1 MNSTLNEGESFLRDE
16 DHGVPEDENGQESG
30 AQDDHDVPDIVPAE
44 PHELAEGATETL
56 DAVLEDENGE
66 SGQIDGEIA
75 SDGPGTNGTDNI
87 PPFDEATNLLSID
100 DSASIPDDTPSVQ
113 DSVLSSPRSDA
124 GSVRSPGR
132 RGSPS
137 TIHRPFD
144 IRFQSRL
151 SSSQLSPLRSSSPA
165 FLNAHSRHASAAS
178 HGLHTPSEPDETINP
193 WDVIRWS
200 KFRKI
205 TGQAF
210 SEIGKRNFGSPICL
224 AVADQL
230 VLGTSKGI
238 VLVFD
243 HHQNHKAIIGS
254 GTKAAESGAVTAL
267 AISADH
273 TTIAVGHE
281 TGHIFTWELARPSR
295 PFLHIQPIEA
305 SQPQARKGDGHIS
318 DSAVLHI
325 GFLGY
330 RHTALVSADDKG
342 MAFSHLATR
351 GMGAVGRVVRTTR
364 ILGRYPELVSR
375 SSKPLKKS
383 SVLAFSPLPLGNI
396 EQRTDSLGLVAMLT
410 PYLLVIVST
419 TPVAQTQHKAARPKE
434 VAAHSAMTAALAWFP
449 AIKLKSQDSE
459 TSKTKLVYAWSNI
472 LTVLEVHGTQ
482 GDDDTEKNKP
492 PDLQFLA
499 RSRYQADE
507 AIVAV
512 QWLNRSVLAVL
523 TITQQLLI
531 IEDLTM
537 HVTEAFDLL
546 KKNIY
551 HADLYSQQLR
561 AIIEQLDEEDTSM
574 HGVVADAFHMSFRAY
589 KGRLFL
595 LGFNDVWTGVL
606 TNWADRLLAMI
617 NVGDFIGAIRLATK
631 YYQGEGEKATIGL
644 PEEDNVRA
652 GVVKEKLV
660 EMMSASLKYAFGKN
674 QQAGS
679 DQIEK
684 PQMAELAD
692 ACIKACL
699 VMEDEDFLFEEVFS
713 WYEEHE
719 QGHLFVDVLEPYIL
733 DQTISSVPPP
743 ALKTL
748 INHFVQTHTPSV
760 LEEIICMLDTSTMD
774 IDQVTTLCKQYALY
788 DAYIYVWTMALQDF
802 TTPLMLLL
810 ELANNEDPPRQRQQ
824 VVNMVDR
831 YNIAQKI
838 FPYMSF
844 ILTGRVYPTGNML
857 GEEASVLA
865 KGQVYDY
872 FFSGSSGANG
882 VAQRRSNSFLN
893 PTVSFEN
900 LSRVLHFDTASF
912 IAALNEAFED
922 SYLNLGDDDVL
933 NSLSLKQAAA
943 THTYT
948 RQYVVR
954 ILLEVMSSGFD
965 SDDTIYL
972 DMFIARNLAKY
983 PQYLVLSGTVL
994 QEIFIRLCQYPE
1006 DDMQE
1011 DAELSIEYLLSVYQP
1026 PNVLD
1031 FVPLLREA
1039 RFYRVLKSVF
1049 KQERQ
1054 YADMISTFFVDS
1066 QDRVGVFASIV
1077 ECLRLESP
1085 LAQRQRQEVRDVIQK
1100 HALDLINIDVQRCA
1114 STIDEVAPD
1123 LHHVFLQT
1131 MADDLSEQFEYL
1143 RTLLEP
1149 EEHLSSRRNY
1159 DHEIMELYVRL
1170 LCRFDP
1176 SHVRDYVE
1184 NIKEG
1189 DIRLAEVLPT
1199 IEDNGIIDAVVILQ
1213 VRQGQVKDAMDR
1225 LTRHLALLGSTLKSL
1240 KSDLVDQEDDSSVI
1254 HPATNVL
1261 ESLEKYTRVGIWLC
1275 QGQMKNAPKSLAV
1288 AKSPRRSASANR
1300 ALSFQENLWLELI
1313 LSVVSIARDV
1323 SIHAL
1328 VNEQTHEDPTGLEI
1342 TQALRTTIQQVFTA
1356 LLTSTTSMRDGAS
1369 GRDMMFLRILRAFL
1383 SHAAEAS
1390 PSLSE
1395 LRNVISS
1402 IFAAYAYEESLL
1414 GLSNSMLDKDVFV
1427 RLDEVAG
1434 LRQRGWRPRGQV
1446 CEVCRRR
1453 IWGPGVGER
1462 VWEQWQKR
1470 EEGRLLRRR
1479 RTQDNESVVEDDET
1493 RGKGKATV
1501 GVSSQEPLES
1511 EGGGAGTD
1519 LAEELGPIVAF
1530 SCRHLYH
1537 QKCLG
1542 QPRMEDGVPQLDP
1555 DPTNGYVQYVDQNTA
1570 QRGGLINTDS
1580 GAVYMGVDHT
1590 NVASGSGRQSVRLTS
1605 KKSYNH
1611 GLIILDLSHMPGGI
1625 CGAWPA
1631 FWTVGPNWPNAGEI
1645 DIIEGVNLQTSN
1657 AMTLHTNAGCSIS
1670 NNGMFSGSVATS
1682 NCDIKA
1688 AGQAT
1693 NAGCSISTPND
1704 ATYGTGFNDAEGGV
1718 YATEWTSSAI
1728 NIWFFSR
1735 SAIPSDISS
1744 GSPDPGNWGQPL
1756 ASFGGSCNIDEFFN
1770 NQQIVFDT
1778 TFCGDWAGNVWDSD
1792 PVCKSKA
1799 STCESYVQNNPS
1811 AFQDAF
1817 WTVNS
1822 LKVFQGSG
1830 SQGPNAT
1837 APFPS
1842 FSSHAPTASVSIPGG
1857 PPGPPPV
1864 GPTQTSFYSAPTTGF
1879 SRGGNGRHTKTFG
1892 TYEAT
1897 AANFVAVPT
1906 TASVAAASSAASFDG
1921 QVSSMTVGPPVV
1933 AVVSSDGTIS
1943 DAQESGAS
1951 PPATTPTPP
1960 AGSSDNNEKNNA
1972 AAPAAVTC
1980 TTVSALGYKD
1990 FQSWDGDKKSRREAG
2005 PEPGIL
2011 SSSAETLPFLDEA
2024 HAKRHLSRHG
2034 RRDIHRHLF
2043 RHGAAAAGPG
2053 SEE

>member
-1 MNSTLNEGESFLRDE
+1 MNSTPDEGESFLRDE
-16 DHGVPEDENGQESG
+16 DDGEHAGEIAQESR
-30 AQDDHDVPDIVPAE
+30 AQDDNDVPHIVAPEPRQPAE
-44 PHELAEGATETL
+44 NVIDAL
-56 DAVLEDENGE
+56 DTVLEAEHGDPA
-66 SGQIDGEIA
+66 QIDGEGA
-75 SDGPGTNGTDNI
+75 PPDVPGTNGTDNI
-87 PPFDEATNLLSID
+87 PPFNEATKSPSID
-100 DSASIPDDTPSVQ
+100 DSASIPDDTPSVR

-124 GSVRSPGR
+124 ASIRSPVR
-132 RGSPS
+132 RGSPA
-137 TIHRPFD
+137 TVHRPFD

-165 FLNAHSRHASAAS
+165 FLNAHSRHSSTASQDQ
-178 HGLHTPSEPDETINP
+178 HTPSEADETINP

-210 SEIGKRNFGSPICL
+210 SEIGKRNFGSPTCL
-224 AVADQL
+224 AVSDQL

-254 GTKAAESGAVTAL
+254 GTKAAESGAVTSLAL
-267 AISADH
+267 SADH
-273 TTIAVGHE
+273 TTIAVGHAN
-281 TGHIFTWELARPSR
+281 GHIFTWELARPSR
-295 PFLHIQPIEA
+295 PFLHIQPIEV

-318 DSAVLHI
+318 ESAVLHV

-364 ILGRYPELVSR
+364 ILGRYPEVVSR
-375 SSKPLKKS
+375 TSKPLKKS

-396 EQRTDSLGLVAMLT
+396 EQRTDSMGLVAMLT

-449 AIKLKSQDSE
+449 AIKLKSQGSE
-459 TSKTKLVYAWSNI
+459 VSKTKLVYAWSNI
-472 LTVLEVHGTQ
+472 LTILEVHGTQ
-482 GDDDTEKNKP
+482 GDDDVDKNKP

-512 QWLNRSVLAVL
+512 QWLNKSVLAVL

-595 LGFNDVWTGVL
+595 LGFNDIWTGVL

-631 YYQGEGEKATIGL
+631 YYQGDGEKVTIGL

-660 EMMSASLKYAFGKN
+660 EMMTASLKYAFGKN

-699 VMEDEDFLFEEVFS
+699 VMEDENFLFEEVFA
-713 WYEEHE
+713 WYEEH
-719 QGHLFVDVLEPYIL
+719 GHGPLFVDVLEPYIL
-733 DQTISSVPPP
+733 DHRIPSMPPP

-760 LEEIICMLDTSTMD
+760 LEEIICMLDTAPMD
-774 IDQVTTLCKQYALY
+774 IDQVTTLCQRYALY
-788 DAYIYVWTMALQDF
+788 DAYIYVWTMALRDF
-802 TTPLMLLL
+802 TTPLMMMLDLADSE
-810 ELANNEDPPRQRQQ
+810 ELPRQQ
-824 VVNMVDR
+824 VVNVIDR
-831 YNIAQKI
+831 YDLAQKI
-838 FPYMSF
+838 FPYISF

-857 GEEASVLA
+857 GDEESALA
-865 KGQVYDY
+865 KGQIYDF
-872 FFSGSSGANG
+872 FFSGGSGANG
-882 VAQRRSNSFLN
+882 VARRRSDSILKPAASFG
-893 PTVSFEN
+893 N

-922 SYLNLGDDDVL
+922 SYLNSGDDDALDSLAL
-933 NSLSLKQAAA
+933 NQTAA
-943 THTYT
+943 TRTYT
-948 RQYVVR
+948 RQYIVR

-965 SDDTIYL
+965 PDDTIYL

-983 PQYLVLSGTVL
+983 PQYMVLSGTVL

-1011 DAELSIEYLLSVYQP
+1011 DGELSIEYLLSVYQP

-1066 QDRVGVFASIV
+1066 HDRAGR
-1077 ECLRLESP
+1077 E
-1085 LAQRQRQEVRDVIQK
+1085 EVRDTVEK
-1100 HALDLINIDVQRCA
+1100 HAHDLINIDVPRCA
-1114 STIDEVAPD
+1114 ATIDEVAPD
-1123 LHHVFLQT
+1123 LHRIFLQA
-1131 MADDLSEQFEYL
+1131 MEDDLFVQFEYL
-1143 RTLLEP
+1143 KTLLEP
-1149 EEHLSSRRNY
+1149 EDHLRARRKY
-1159 DHEIMELYVRL
+1159 DHEIMEQYVRL
-1170 LCRFDP
+1170 LCQFDP

-1199 IEDNGIIDAVVILQ
+1199 IEDSGIVDAVVILQ
-1213 VRQGQVKDAMDR
+1213 VRQGQVKEAMDR
-1225 LTRHLALLGSTLKSL
+1225 LTRHLAFLGSTLRSL
-1240 KSDLVDQEDDSSVI
+1240 RSDFVDQADDASVQ
-1254 HPATNVL
+1254 HPATNLL
-1261 ESLEKYTRVGIWLC
+1261 ESLDKYTRVGIWLC
-1275 QGQMKNAPKSLAV
+1275 QGQMKNVPKSLPV
-1288 AKSPRRSASANR
+1288 AKSPKRSASATR
-1300 ALSFQENLWLELI
+1300 ALSFEENLWLDLI
-1313 LSVVSIARDV
+1313 LCVVSIARDV
-1323 SIHAL
+1323 SIHSPPNQEAPRGD
-1328 VNEQTHEDPTGLEI
+1328 QALEI
-1342 TQALRTTIQQVFTA
+1342 TQALRSTIQQVFTA

-1369 GRDMMFLRILRAFL
+1369 SRDMMFLRILRAFL

-1402 IFAAYAYEESLL
+1402 IFSAYAYEESLL
-1414 GLSNSMLDKDVFV
+1414 GLSNAMLDKDVFV
-1427 RLDEVAG
+1427 RLDEVAA

-1453 IWGPGVGER
+1453 VWGPGVGEN
-1462 VWEQWQKR
+1462 VWEQWQKK
-1470 EEGRLLRRR
+1470 EEARLLRRR
-1479 RTQDNESVVEDDET
+1479 RVQHVEAVVEDDEA

-1501 GVSSQEPLES
+1501 GVSSPEPVES
-1511 EGGGAGTD
+1511 ESGGVVND
-1519 LAEELGPIVAF
+1519 PAEELGPIVAF

-1542 QPRMEDGVPQLDP
+1542 QAGVEEGVPVPLPQL
-1555 DPTNGYVQYVDQNTA
+1555 A
-1570 QRGGLINTDS
+1570 
-1580 GAVYMGVDHT
+1580 
-1590 NVASGSGRQSVRLTS
+1590 
-1605 KKSYNH
+1605 
-1611 GLIILDLSHMPGGI
+1611 
-1625 CGAWPA
+1625 CPA
-1631 FWTVGPNWPNAGEI
+1631 CV
-1645 DIIEGVNLQTSN
+1645 
-1657 AMTLHTNAGCSIS
+1657 
-1670 NNGMFSGSVATS
+1670 
-1682 NCDIKA
+1682 
-1688 AGQAT
+1688 
-1693 NAGCSISTPND
+1693 
-1704 ATYGTGFNDAEGGV
+1704 
-1718 YATEWTSSAI
+1718 
-1728 NIWFFSR
+1728 
-1735 SAIPSDISS
+1735 
-1744 GSPDPGNWGQPL
+1744 
-1756 ASFGGSCNIDEFFN
+1756 
-1770 NQQIVFDT
+1770 
-1778 TFCGDWAGNVWDSD
+1778 
-1792 PVCKSKA
+1792 
-1799 STCESYVQNNPS
+1799 
-1811 AFQDAF
+1811 
-1817 WTVNS
+1817 
-1822 LKVFQGSG
+1822 
-1830 SQGPNAT
+1830 
-1837 APFPS
+1837 
-1842 FSSHAPTASVSIPGG
+1842 
-1857 PPGPPPV
+1857 
-1864 GPTQTSFYSAPTTGF
+1864 
-1879 SRGGNGRHTKTFG
+1879 
-1892 TYEAT
+1892 
-1897 AANFVAVPT
+1897 
-1906 TASVAAASSAASFDG
+1906 
-1921 QVSSMTVGPPVV
+1921 
-1933 AVVSSDGTIS
+1933 
-1943 DAQESGAS
+1943 
-1951 PPATTPTPP
+1951 
-1960 AGSSDNNEKNNA
+1960 
-1972 AAPAAVTC
+1972 
-1980 TTVSALGYKD
+1980 
-1990 FQSWDGDKKSRREAG
+1990 
-2005 PEPGIL
+2005 
-2011 SSSAETLPFLDEA
+2011 
-2024 HAKRHLSRHG
+2024 
-2034 RRDIHRHLF
+2034 
-2043 RHGAAAAGPG
+2043 
-2053 SEE
+2053 

>member
-1 MNSTLNEGESFLRDE
+1 MNSTPDEGESFLRDE
-16 DHGVPEDENGQESG
+16 DNGEREDEVGQELG
-30 AQDDHDVPDIVPAE
+30 AQDDHDVPDIVAPEPHVPAE
-44 PHELAEGATETL
+44 NVVDAL
-56 DAVLEDENGE
+56 DAALEVDRGDSAHIEGEEPPDVLPE
-66 SGQIDGEIA
+66 
-75 SDGPGTNGTDNI
+75 TNGTDNV
-87 PPFDEATNLLSID
+87 PPCNEATDIPNID
-100 DSASIPDDTPSVQ
+100 DSVSTPDDTPSVQ
-113 DSVLSSPRSDA
+113 GSVLSSPRSDA
-124 GSVRSPGR
+124 VSIRSPVR
-132 RGSPS
+132 RGSPA

-165 FLNAHSRHASAAS
+165 FLGAHSRHSSTASQ
-178 HGLHTPSEPDETINP
+178 GLHTPSEPDETINP

-200 KFRKI
+200 KFKKI

-210 SEIGKRNFGSPICL
+210 SEIGKRNFGSPTCL
-224 AVADQL
+224 AVSDQL

-273 TTIAVGHE
+273 TTIAVGHAN
-281 TGHIFTWELARPSR
+281 GHIFTWELARPSR
-295 PFLHIQPIEA
+295 PFLHIQPIEV
-305 SQPQARKGDGHIS
+305 SQPQARRGDGHIS

-364 ILGRYPELVSR
+364 VLGRYPEVVSR

-396 EQRTDSLGLVAMLT
+396 EQRTDSMGLVAMLT

-419 TPVAQTQHKAARPKE
+419 TPVAQTQHKAARPRE

-459 TSKTKLVYAWSNI
+459 VSRTKLVYAWSNI
-472 LTVLEVHGTQ
+472 LTILEVQETQ
-482 GDDDTEKNKP
+482 GEDDTEKNKP

-512 QWLNRSVLAVL
+512 QWLNKSVLAVL

-561 AIIEQLDEEDTSM
+561 AIIEQLDEEDSSM

-617 NVGDFIGAIRLATK
+617 NVGDFIGAIRLATQ
-631 YYQGEGEKATIGL
+631 YYQGEGEKVTIGL

-652 GVVKEKLV
+652 GVVKEKLD

-699 VMEDEDFLFEEVFS
+699 IMHDQDFLFEEVFS
-713 WYEEHE
+713 WYEDH
-719 QGHLFVDVLEPYIL
+719 GHGPLFVDVLEPYIL
-733 DQTISSVPPP
+733 DQRISSVPPP

-748 INHFVQTHTPSV
+748 INHFVETHTPSV

-788 DAYIYVWTMALQDF
+788 DAYIYVWTMALRDF
-802 TTPLMLLL
+802 TTPLMMLLD
-810 ELANNEDPPRQRQQ
+810 LADSEDLPRHQA
-824 VVNMVDR
+824 VNVVDR
-831 YNIAQKI
+831 YNVAQKI
-838 FPYMSF
+838 FPYVSF

-857 GEEASVLA
+857 GEEDSVLA
-865 KGQVYDY
+865 KGQVYDF
-872 FFSGSSGANG
+872 FFSGGSGANG
-882 VAQRRSNSFLN
+882 VARSDPIMKRAASFGH
-893 PTVSFEN
+893 

-922 SYLNLGDDDVL
+922 SYLNLGDDDAL
-933 NSLSLKQAAA
+933 NSLTLNQAA
-943 THTYT
+943 TMRTYT
-948 RQYVVR
+948 RQYIVR

-983 PQYLVLSGTVL
+983 PQYMVLSGTVL

-1039 RFYRVLKSVF
+1039 SFYRVLKSVF

-1054 YADMISTFFVDS
+1054 YADMISTFFMDS

-1077 ECLRLESP
+1077 ECLRSESL
-1085 LAQRQRQEVRDVIQK
+1085 LAQRQRQEVRDTIEK
-1100 HALDLINIDVQRCA
+1100 HALDLININVQRCA
-1114 STIDEVAPD
+1114 ATIDEVAPD
-1123 LHHVFLQT
+1123 LHHVFLQAMT
-1131 MADDLSEQFEYL
+1131 DDLFGQFEYL

-1149 EEHLSSRRNY
+1149 QDHLRSRRNY

-1170 LCRFDP
+1170 LCQFDP

-1184 NIKEG
+1184 SVKEG

-1199 IEDNGIIDAVVILQ
+1199 IEDSGIIDAVVILQ
-1213 VRQGQVKDAMDR
+1213 VRQGQVKEAMDR
-1225 LTRHLALLGSTLKSL
+1225 LTRHLAFLGSTLKSV
-1240 KSDLVDQEDDSSVI
+1240 KSDFVDQGDDASVQ
-1254 HPATNVL
+1254 HPTTNLL

-1288 AKSPRRSASANR
+1288 SKSPRRSASATR
-1300 ALSFQENLWLELI
+1300 ALSFEENLWLDLI
-1313 LSVVSIARDV
+1313 LCVVSIARDV
-1323 SIHAL
+1323 SIRAPL
-1328 VNEQTHEDPTGLEI
+1328 NEETQDDKSLEI
-1342 TQALRTTIQQVFTA
+1342 TQALRLTIQQVFTS
-1356 LLTSTTSMRDGAS
+1356 LLTSTTSVRDGAS
-1369 GRDMMFLRILRAFL
+1369 GQDMIFLRILRAFL

-1395 LRNVISS
+1395 LRGVISS
-1402 IFAAYAYEESLL
+1402 IFSAYAYEESLL
-1414 GLSNSMLDKDVFV
+1414 GLSNAMLDKDVFV
-1427 RLDEVAG
+1427 RLDEVAA

-1453 IWGPGVGER
+1453 IWGPGVGEK
-1462 VWEQWQKR
+1462 VWEQWQKK
-1470 EEGRLLRRR
+1470 EEARLLRRR
-1479 RTQDNESVVEDDET
+1479 RIQDVESVVEDDET

-1501 GVSSQEPLES
+1501 GVSAQEPLEGES
-1511 EGGGAGTD
+1511 GGVATE

-1542 QPRMEDGVPQLDP
+1542 QAGVEDGVPQL
-1555 DPTNGYVQYVDQNTA
+1555 V
-1570 QRGGLINTDS
+1570 
-1580 GAVYMGVDHT
+1580 
-1590 NVASGSGRQSVRLTS
+1590 
-1605 KKSYNH
+1605 
-1611 GLIILDLSHMPGGI
+1611 
-1625 CGAWPA
+1625 CPA
-1631 FWTVGPNWPNAGEI
+1631 CV
-1645 DIIEGVNLQTSN
+1645 
-1657 AMTLHTNAGCSIS
+1657 
-1670 NNGMFSGSVATS
+1670 
-1682 NCDIKA
+1682 
-1688 AGQAT
+1688 
-1693 NAGCSISTPND
+1693 
-1704 ATYGTGFNDAEGGV
+1704 
-1718 YATEWTSSAI
+1718 
-1728 NIWFFSR
+1728 
-1735 SAIPSDISS
+1735 
-1744 GSPDPGNWGQPL
+1744 
-1756 ASFGGSCNIDEFFN
+1756 
-1770 NQQIVFDT
+1770 
-1778 TFCGDWAGNVWDSD
+1778 
-1792 PVCKSKA
+1792 
-1799 STCESYVQNNPS
+1799 
-1811 AFQDAF
+1811 
-1817 WTVNS
+1817 
-1822 LKVFQGSG
+1822 
-1830 SQGPNAT
+1830 
-1837 APFPS
+1837 
-1842 FSSHAPTASVSIPGG
+1842 
-1857 PPGPPPV
+1857 
-1864 GPTQTSFYSAPTTGF
+1864 
-1879 SRGGNGRHTKTFG
+1879 
-1892 TYEAT
+1892 
-1897 AANFVAVPT
+1897 
-1906 TASVAAASSAASFDG
+1906 
-1921 QVSSMTVGPPVV
+1921 
-1933 AVVSSDGTIS
+1933 
-1943 DAQESGAS
+1943 
-1951 PPATTPTPP
+1951 
-1960 AGSSDNNEKNNA
+1960 
-1972 AAPAAVTC
+1972 
-1980 TTVSALGYKD
+1980 
-1990 FQSWDGDKKSRREAG
+1990 
-2005 PEPGIL
+2005 
-2011 SSSAETLPFLDEA
+2011 
-2024 HAKRHLSRHG
+2024 
-2034 RRDIHRHLF
+2034 
-2043 RHGAAAAGPG
+2043 
-2053 SEE
+2053 

>member
-1 MNSTLNEGESFLRDE
+1 MNSTPDEGESFLRDG
-16 DHGVPEDENGQESG
+16 DHGEHVGEIGQESG
-30 AQDDHDVPDIVPAE
+30 SQDDHDVPDIIAPE
-44 PHELAEGATETL
+44 PHEPAESKVDAL
-56 DAVLEDENGE
+56 DGVLEVENGDHR
-66 SGQIDGEIA
+66 QIEGEGEP
-75 SDGPGTNGTDNI
+75 DTPGTNGADNI
-87 PPFDEATNLLSID
+87 PPSNEATNVLSID
-100 DSASIPDDTPSVQ
+100 DSVSTPDDSPSVQ

-124 GSVRSPGR
+124 ASIRSPAR
-132 RGSPS
+132 RGSPA

-165 FLNAHSRHASAAS
+165 FLGAHSRHSSAAS
-178 HGLHTPSEPDETINP
+178 QGLHTPSEPDETINP

-205 TGQAF
+205 SGQAF
-210 SEIGKRNFGSPICL
+210 SEIGRRNFGSPTCL

-230 VLGTSKGI
+230 VLGTSKGV

-305 SQPQARKGDGHIS
+305 SQPQARRGDGHIL

-342 MAFSHLATR
+342 MAFWHLATR

-364 ILGRYPELVSR
+364 ILGRYPEVVSR
-375 SSKPLKKS
+375 PSKPLRKS

-396 EQRTDSLGLVAMLT
+396 EQKTDSLGLVAMLT

-459 TSKTKLVYAWSNI
+459 VSKTKLAYAWSNI

-482 GDDDTEKNKP
+482 GDDAAEKNKP
-492 PDLQFLA
+492 PELQFLA

-512 QWLNRSVLAVL
+512 QWLNKSVLAVL
-523 TITQQLLI
+523 TITQQLLVV
-531 IEDLTM
+531 EDLTM

-551 HADLYSQQLR
+551 HADLYSQQLG
-561 AIIEQLDEEDTSM
+561 AIIEQLDEEDMSM

-631 YYQGEGEKATIGL
+631 YYQGEGEQVTIGL

-652 GVVKEKLV
+652 GVVREKLV
-660 EMMSASLKYAFGKN
+660 EMMTASLKYAFGKN

-684 PQMAELAD
+684 PQMTDLAD

-699 VMEDEDFLFEEVFS
+699 AMEDQEFLFEEVFS
-713 WYEEHE
+713 WYEEH
-719 QGHLFVDVLEPYIL
+719 GYGPLFVDVLEPYIL
-733 DQTISSVPPP
+733 DQRIASVPPP

-760 LEEIICMLDTSTMD
+760 LEEIVCMLDTSTMD

-788 DAYIYVWTMALQDF
+788 DAYIYVWTMALRDF
-802 TTPLMLLL
+802 TTPLMMLLD
-810 ELANNEDPPRQRQQ
+810 LADSEDLPRQRS
-824 VVNMVDR
+824 VDVVDR
-831 YNIAQKI
+831 YNVAQKV
-838 FPYMSF
+838 FPYISF
-844 ILTGRVYPTGNML
+844 ILTGRVYPTGNPL
-857 GEEASVLA
+857 GDENSVHA
-865 KGQVYDY
+865 KGQVYDF
-872 FFSGSSGANG
+872 FFSGGSGANG
-882 VAQRRSNSFLN
+882 VAKKRAESTLK
-893 PTVSFEN
+893 PATSFEH

-922 SYLNLGDDDVL
+922 SYLNSGDDGPPS
-933 NSLSLKQAAA
+933 SLDRNQE
-943 THTYT
+943 TVTRTYT
-948 RQYVVR
+948 RQYIVR
-954 ILLEVMSSGFD
+954 ILLEVMSSEFD

-983 PQYLVLSGTVL
+983 PQYMVLSGTIL
-994 QEIFIRLCQYPE
+994 QEIFSRLCRYPE

-1031 FVPLLREA
+1031 FVPLLQEA
-1039 RFYRVLKSVF
+1039 RFYRVLKSIF

-1054 YADMISTFFVDS
+1054 YADMISTFFLDS
-1066 QDRVGVFASIV
+1066 QDQVGVFACVV
-1077 ECLRLESP
+1077 EFLRSESS
-1085 LAQRQRQEVRDVIQK
+1085 LVKQQREDIRETIRK
-1100 HALDLINIDVQRCA
+1100 HALDLISIDVQRCA
-1114 STIDEVAPD
+1114 TAIDEVAPD
-1123 LHHVFLQT
+1123 LHHVFLQVL
-1131 MADDLSEQFEYL
+1131 AEDLFGQFEYL

-1149 EEHLSSRRNY
+1149 EDHLRSRRNY

-1170 LCRFDP
+1170 LCQFDP

-1184 NIKEG
+1184 EIKEG

-1199 IEDNGIIDAVVILQ
+1199 IEDSGIIDAVVILQ
-1213 VRQGQVKDAMDR
+1213 VRQGQAKEAMDR
-1225 LTRHLALLGSTLKSL
+1225 LTRHLAFLGSTLKSL
-1240 KSDLVDQEDDSSVI
+1240 KSDVVDQADDASVQR
-1254 HPATNVL
+1254 PTTNLL

-1275 QGQMKNAPKSLAV
+1275 QGQMKNAPKTLTVS
-1288 AKSPRRSASANR
+1288 KSPRRSASATR
-1300 ALSFQENLWLELI
+1300 ALSFEENLWLDLI
-1313 LSVVSIARDV
+1313 LCVVSIARDV
-1323 SIHAL
+1323 SIHAP
-1328 VNEQTHEDPTGLEI
+1328 VNEGTQPEGSGPEI
-1342 TQALRTTIQQVFTA
+1342 TKGLRTVIQQVFTA
-1356 LLTSTTSMRDGAS
+1356 LLTSTTSMREGGS
-1369 GRDMMFLRILRAFL
+1369 GRDMFFLRILRAFL

-1402 IFAAYAYEESLL
+1402 IFSAYTYEESLL

-1427 RLDEVAG
+1427 RLDEVAA

-1453 IWGPGVGER
+1453 IWGPGVGEK
-1462 VWEQWQKR
+1462 VWRQWQKR
-1470 EEGRLLRRR
+1470 EEARLLRRR
-1479 RTQDNESVVEDDET
+1479 RIHEGESVVEDDDS

-1501 GVSSQEPLES
+1501 GANSQEPFEADS
-1511 EGGGAGTD
+1511 SGVGVGPAG
-1519 LAEELGPIVAF
+1519 ELGPIVAF

-1542 QPRMEDGVPQLDP
+1542 QARIEEGVPQL
-1555 DPTNGYVQYVDQNTA
+1555 A
-1570 QRGGLINTDS
+1570 
-1580 GAVYMGVDHT
+1580 
-1590 NVASGSGRQSVRLTS
+1590 
-1605 KKSYNH
+1605 
-1611 GLIILDLSHMPGGI
+1611 
-1625 CGAWPA
+1625 CPA
-1631 FWTVGPNWPNAGEI
+1631 CV
-1645 DIIEGVNLQTSN
+1645 
-1657 AMTLHTNAGCSIS
+1657 
-1670 NNGMFSGSVATS
+1670 
-1682 NCDIKA
+1682 
-1688 AGQAT
+1688 
-1693 NAGCSISTPND
+1693 
-1704 ATYGTGFNDAEGGV
+1704 
-1718 YATEWTSSAI
+1718 
-1728 NIWFFSR
+1728 
-1735 SAIPSDISS
+1735 
-1744 GSPDPGNWGQPL
+1744 
-1756 ASFGGSCNIDEFFN
+1756 
-1770 NQQIVFDT
+1770 
-1778 TFCGDWAGNVWDSD
+1778 
-1792 PVCKSKA
+1792 
-1799 STCESYVQNNPS
+1799 
-1811 AFQDAF
+1811 
-1817 WTVNS
+1817 
-1822 LKVFQGSG
+1822 
-1830 SQGPNAT
+1830 
-1837 APFPS
+1837 
-1842 FSSHAPTASVSIPGG
+1842 
-1857 PPGPPPV
+1857 
-1864 GPTQTSFYSAPTTGF
+1864 
-1879 SRGGNGRHTKTFG
+1879 
-1892 TYEAT
+1892 
-1897 AANFVAVPT
+1897 
-1906 TASVAAASSAASFDG
+1906 
-1921 QVSSMTVGPPVV
+1921 
-1933 AVVSSDGTIS
+1933 
-1943 DAQESGAS
+1943 
-1951 PPATTPTPP
+1951 
-1960 AGSSDNNEKNNA
+1960 
-1972 AAPAAVTC
+1972 
-1980 TTVSALGYKD
+1980 
-1990 FQSWDGDKKSRREAG
+1990 
-2005 PEPGIL
+2005 
-2011 SSSAETLPFLDEA
+2011 
-2024 HAKRHLSRHG
+2024 
-2034 RRDIHRHLF
+2034 
-2043 RHGAAAAGPG
+2043 
-2053 SEE
+2053 

>member
-1 MNSTLNEGESFLRDE
+1 MNSTPDEGESFLRDE
-16 DHGVPEDENGQESG
+16 DVGELQDNIGQESG
-30 AQDDHDVPDIVPAE
+30 VQDDHDVPDIAAPE
-44 PHELAEGATETL
+44 PHEPVDNVVDAL
-56 DAVLEDENGE
+56 DAVLEEENGGGP
-66 SGQIDGEIA
+66 GQIDDEGTPDA
-75 SDGPGTNGTDNI
+75 PGTNGTDNI
-87 PPFDEATNLLSID
+87 PPFNEATNILSID
-100 DSASIPDDTPSVQ
+100 DSPSTPDDTPSVQ
-113 DSVLSSPRSDA
+113 DSALSSPRSDA
-124 GSVRSPGR
+124 ASIRSPAR
-132 RGSPS
+132 RGSPA

-165 FLNAHSRHASAAS
+165 FLGAHSRHSSTASQ
-178 HGLHTPSEPDETINP
+178 GLHTPSEPDDTINP

-210 SEIGKRNFGSPICL
+210 SEIGKRNFGSPTCL
-224 AVADQL
+224 AVSDQL

-295 PFLHIQPIEA
+295 PFLHIQPIEV
-305 SQPQARKGDGHIS
+305 SQPQARRGDGHVS

-364 ILGRYPELVSR
+364 ILGRYPEVVSR
-375 SSKPLKKS
+375 SSKPLRKS

-459 TSKTKLVYAWSNI
+459 VSKTKLVYAWSNI
-472 LTVLEVHGTQ
+472 LTVLEVHATQ

-512 QWLNRSVLAVL
+512 QWLNKSVLAVL

-631 YYQGEGEKATIGL
+631 YYQGEGEKVTIGL

-652 GVVKEKLV
+652 GVVREKLV

-699 VMEDEDFLFEEVFS
+699 VMEDQDFLFEEVFS
-713 WYEEHE
+713 WYDEH
-719 QGHLFVDVLEPYIL
+719 GHGPLFVDVLEPYIL
-733 DQTISSVPPP
+733 DQRITSIPPP

-774 IDQVTTLCKQYALY
+774 IDQVTTLCKRYALY
-788 DAYIYVWTMALQDF
+788 DAYVYVWTMALHDF
-802 TTPLMLLL
+802 TTPLMILLD
-810 ELANNEDPPRQRQQ
+810 LADSEDLPRQQ
-824 VVNMVDR
+824 VVNVVDR
-831 YNIAQKI
+831 YNVAQKI
-838 FPYMSF
+838 FPYVSF

-857 GEEASVLA
+857 GEEDSLLA
-865 KGQVYDY
+865 KGQVYDF
-872 FFSGSSGANG
+872 FFSGGGAGANG
-882 VAQRRSNSFLN
+882 VAKRRIEPVLKPAASFGY
-893 PTVSFEN
+893 
-900 LSRVLHFDTASF
+900 LSRTLHFDTASF
-912 IAALNEAFED
+912 IAALNEGFED
-922 SYLNLGDDDVL
+922 SYLNLGDDDAL
-933 NSLSLKQAAA
+933 NSHALNQAAA
-943 THTYT
+943 TRTYT
-948 RQYVVR
+948 RQYIVR

-965 SDDTIYL
+965 TDDTIYL

-983 PQYLVLSGTVL
+983 PQYMVLSGTVL

-1011 DAELSIEYLLSVYQP
+1011 DAELSVEYLLSVYQP

-1049 KQERQ
+1049 RQERQ
-1054 YADMISTFFVDS
+1054 YANMISIFFVDS
-1066 QDRVGVFASIV
+1066 QDRAGVFASIV
-1077 ECLRLESP
+1077 ECLRSESS
-1085 LAQRQRQEVRDVIQK
+1085 LAQRQREEVRETVQR
-1100 HALDLINIDVQRCA
+1100 HALDLISIDVQRCA
-1114 STIDEVAPD
+1114 ATIDDVAPD

-1131 MADDLSEQFEYL
+1131 MTDDVSDQFEYL
-1143 RTLLEP
+1143 KTLLEP
-1149 EEHLSSRRNY
+1149 EDHLRTRRTY
-1159 DHEIMELYVRL
+1159 DHEIRELYVRL
-1170 LCRFDP
+1170 LCQFDP

-1199 IEDNGIIDAVVILQ
+1199 IEDSGIIDAVVILQ
-1213 VRQGQVKDAMDR
+1213 VRQGRVKEAMDR
-1225 LTRHLALLGSTLKSL
+1225 LTRHLAFLGSTLKSL
-1240 KSDLVDQEDDSSVI
+1240 KSDFVDQGDDASVQ
-1254 HPATNVL
+1254 HPTTNVL

-1275 QGQMKNAPKSLAV
+1275 QGQTKNAPKSLAV
-1288 AKSPRRSASANR
+1288 SKSPRRSASATR
-1300 ALSFQENLWLELI
+1300 ALSFEENLWLELI
-1313 LSVVSIARDV
+1313 LCVVSIARDV
-1323 SIHAL
+1323 SIHAPL
-1328 VNEQTHEDPTGLEI
+1328 REETPQDDKDVEI

-1356 LLTSTTSMRDGAS
+1356 LLTSTTSVRDGAS

-1402 IFAAYAYEESLL
+1402 IFSAYAYEESLL

-1427 RLDEVAG
+1427 RLDEVAA

-1453 IWGPGVGER
+1453 VWGPGVGEK

-1470 EEGRLLRRR
+1470 EEARLLRRR
-1479 RTQDNESVVEDDET
+1479 RIPDVESVVEDDET

-1501 GVSSQEPLES
+1501 GVSSQEPVEA

-1542 QPRMEDGVPQLDP
+1542 QARVEDGVPQL
-1555 DPTNGYVQYVDQNTA
+1555 V
-1570 QRGGLINTDS
+1570 
-1580 GAVYMGVDHT
+1580 
-1590 NVASGSGRQSVRLTS
+1590 
-1605 KKSYNH
+1605 
-1611 GLIILDLSHMPGGI
+1611 
-1625 CGAWPA
+1625 CPA
-1631 FWTVGPNWPNAGEI
+1631 CV
-1645 DIIEGVNLQTSN
+1645 
-1657 AMTLHTNAGCSIS
+1657 
-1670 NNGMFSGSVATS
+1670 
-1682 NCDIKA
+1682 
-1688 AGQAT
+1688 
-1693 NAGCSISTPND
+1693 
-1704 ATYGTGFNDAEGGV
+1704 
-1718 YATEWTSSAI
+1718 
-1728 NIWFFSR
+1728 
-1735 SAIPSDISS
+1735 
-1744 GSPDPGNWGQPL
+1744 
-1756 ASFGGSCNIDEFFN
+1756 
-1770 NQQIVFDT
+1770 
-1778 TFCGDWAGNVWDSD
+1778 
-1792 PVCKSKA
+1792 
-1799 STCESYVQNNPS
+1799 
-1811 AFQDAF
+1811 
-1817 WTVNS
+1817 
-1822 LKVFQGSG
+1822 
-1830 SQGPNAT
+1830 
-1837 APFPS
+1837 
-1842 FSSHAPTASVSIPGG
+1842 
-1857 PPGPPPV
+1857 
-1864 GPTQTSFYSAPTTGF
+1864 
-1879 SRGGNGRHTKTFG
+1879 
-1892 TYEAT
+1892 
-1897 AANFVAVPT
+1897 
-1906 TASVAAASSAASFDG
+1906 
-1921 QVSSMTVGPPVV
+1921 
-1933 AVVSSDGTIS
+1933 
-1943 DAQESGAS
+1943 
-1951 PPATTPTPP
+1951 
-1960 AGSSDNNEKNNA
+1960 
-1972 AAPAAVTC
+1972 
-1980 TTVSALGYKD
+1980 
-1990 FQSWDGDKKSRREAG
+1990 
-2005 PEPGIL
+2005 
-2011 SSSAETLPFLDEA
+2011 
-2024 HAKRHLSRHG
+2024 
-2034 RRDIHRHLF
+2034 
-2043 RHGAAAAGPG
+2043 
-2053 SEE
+2053 